1 MSFLLLVDAEAV
13 VFGSRQMMSKQ
24 ADGDQFFK
32 LPKDISLVP
41 KWLWVDPTLKNQL
54 ITQL

>member
-41 KWLWVDPTLKNQL
+41 K
-54 ITQL
+54 